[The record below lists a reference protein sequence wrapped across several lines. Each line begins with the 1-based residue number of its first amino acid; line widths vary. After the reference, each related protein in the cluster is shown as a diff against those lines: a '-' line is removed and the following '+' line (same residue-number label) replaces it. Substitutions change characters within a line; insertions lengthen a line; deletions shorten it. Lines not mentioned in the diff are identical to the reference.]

1 MTPTRA
7 SRIAQRKVAS
17 VEVLDAATVDAALA
31 DGIAWERQGDELV
44 RVHKERDFAGA
55 LDFVNRVG
63 AIAERA
69 NHHPDFEIRWNT
81 VTLRL
86 STHSAGGI
94 TNADLELAKQI
105 DALPATH
112 D

>member
-1 MTPTRA
+1 MSP
-7 SRIAQRKVAS
+7 
-17 VEVLDAATVDAALA
+17 VEVLDPGRVDAALA
-31 DGIAWERQGDELV
+31 EGIGWEREGDELV
-44 RVHKERDFAGA
+44 KVHKERDFVGA

-94 TNADLELAKQI
+94 TNADLELAMQI
-105 DALPATH
+105 DTLSAAP

>member
-1 MTPTRA
+1 VTP
-7 SRIAQRKVAS
+7 
-17 VEVLDAATVDAALA
+17 VEVLDAATVDATLA
-31 DGIAWERQGDELV
+31 EGIAWERQDDELV
-44 RVHKERDFAGA
+44 KVHKERDFAGA

-94 TNADLELAKQI
+94 TNADLEMAKQI
-105 DALPATH
+105 DALAAPP